1 MMRQTEKVYHKTKS
15 NWSNISESEMPNS
28 PASAKAFSKPKTNGA
43 DNFGLPTAVPFSTD
57 SSNRKASSNLRALP
71 KPFIEFK

>member
-1 MMRQTEKVYHKTKS
+1 MTGIGIRETEMS
-15 NWSNISESEMPNS
+15 NS

-57 SSNRKASSNLRALP
+57 SSNLKASSNLCALP
-71 KPFIEFK
+71 KPFINLNKIQSSLNRTYN